1 MADCSVVPL
10 IPSLFCSCPSQNNTR
25 FLFTPKSILPYFLFQ
40 IDYKNSKIEENL
52 FIIEEKG
59 LLLNK
64 KNDENNI
71 LQEKNIELMEK
82 YQKLQNENSEVTSN
96 REKPNL
102 REKELL
108 LTTAAL
114 ESTVI
119 HLNLAV

>member
-1 MADCSVVPL
+1 
-10 IPSLFCSCPSQNNTR
+10 
-25 FLFTPKSILPYFLFQ
+25 
-40 IDYKNSKIEENL
+40 
-52 FIIEEKG
+52 
-59 LLLNK
+59 
-64 KNDENNI
+64 
-71 LQEKNIELMEK
+71 MEK